1 MKRLSAVLLLTAAL
15 ALGGGSGAVA
25 KDAAPAL
32 KSGVVTYGILIDD
45 WPH

>member
-15 ALGGGSGAVA
+15 ALGGGTAAIA
-25 KDAAPAL
+25 KEKAPTPRT
-32 KSGVVTYGILIDD
+32 GVVTYSIMIDD